1 MVKISL
7 GYSLEYGKLR
17 CTKHENNIWTQ
28 TSHTPCFMLWRV
40 VCCFVN
46 GILTLSVWPCG
57 CVRTFVY
64 ELSHCFHFRKNKINP
79 FDIPEFSVLG
89 CNSWWIV
96 QIWQR
101 ALSALKL
108 HFSTNKWFANSSQDC
123 KVSYPF
129 QTWRRACVNFF
140 PAVFCSS
147 KRYGLF
153 LQALYI
159 TIDTHGSISA
169 YIVHAFISVMTAKF
183 LSHTLLHHF
192 RKSWVVFF
200 TCFVV
205 V

>member
-1 MVKISL
+1 MGLGKLYFKVVKISL

-17 CTKHENNIWTQ
+17 GTKHENNIWTQ
-28 TSHTPCFMLWRV
+28 ASHTPCFMLWRV

-64 ELSHCFHFRKNKINP
+64 ELSHCFHFRKKNKINP

-108 HFSTNKWFANSSQDC
+108 HFSTNKWFAGRSLPTL
-123 KVSYPF
+123 V
-129 QTWRRACVNFF
+129 R
-140 PAVFCSS
+140 
-147 KRYGLF
+147 
-153 LQALYI
+153 I
-159 TIDTHGSISA
+159 
-169 YIVHAFISVMTAKF
+169 AKF
-183 LSHTLLHHF
+183 LIHF
-192 RKSWVVFF
+192 KPEEEPVWVFF
-200 TCFVV
+200 QLSFVLV
-205 V
+205 KDMASFYKHCISP